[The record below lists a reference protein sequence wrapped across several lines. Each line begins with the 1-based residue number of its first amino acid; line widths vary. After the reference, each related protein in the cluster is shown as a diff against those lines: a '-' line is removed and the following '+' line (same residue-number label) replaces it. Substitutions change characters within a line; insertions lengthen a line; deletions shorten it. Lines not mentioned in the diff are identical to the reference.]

1 MISSFIRRLKLSYAT
16 YNFFH
21 RKELQHNEAIYKKL
35 GIAKKWYSPIS
46 SKDFRQL
53 AGPQQE
59 NTIAEIAQLP
69 ATSLFR
75 RTNDAGKESLQ
86 QFNETGFAILP
97 QWLNTAKADTINTE
111 VDQLLKEKKA
121 VLKYG
126 KKIMFAFHQSPLI
139 SSIGTEPELL
149 ELLAVLLDGEA
160 VLFQS
165 MNFMYGSEL
174 ATHSDSFHMT
184 TYPLG
189 GLLGVWIALEDV
201 TDENGP
207 LHYYPGSHHLPYY
220 MNADYD
226 NEGSYFMTG
235 AKSYAA
241 YEEMMA
247 AKIREL
253 GLQKQV
259 WRPKKG
265 DMMIW
270 HANLFHGGEPLLNKT
285 STRKSMVLHYFKK
298 GVVCYHEITQRP
310 ALLKNS

>member
-1 MISSFIRRLKLSYAT
+1 MISALIRRMKLSYAA

-21 RKELQHNEAIYKKL
+21 RKELQHNVAAYKKL
-35 GIAKKWYSPIS
+35 GLNKKWYSPIS
-46 SKDFRQL
+46 SKDFRSL
-53 AGPQQE
+53 NHQQPV
-59 NTIAEIAQLP
+59 NTMAAIEKLP
-69 ATSLFR
+69 ATKLFNT
-75 RTNDAGKESLQ
+75 TNAAGQQSLQ
-86 QFNETGFAILP
+86 AFNETGFAILP
-97 QWLNTAKADTINTE
+97 QWLPAHKADAINTE
-111 VDQLLKEKKA
+111 VDRLLHEKKA
-121 VLKYG
+121 TLKYG

-139 SSIGTEPELL
+139 SSIGTEPDLL

-207 LHYYPGSHHLPYY
+207 LHYYPGSHRLPYY

-226 NEGSYFMTG
+226 NEGSYYMTG

-270 HANLFHGGEPLLNKT
+270 HANLFHGGEPLLNKA